1 MPIRAV
7 VVDDEKETLDVF
19 SELLANHEI
28 KVVGTGYNGQEAV
41 FLFQK
46 LKPDLV
52 FLDVSMPIYDGVY
65 GLKKIRELNPNAV
78 IIMIVERMTLK
89 TEMEMNRLKPSA
101 VFREPIDINEI
112 IRKTHKLCAPPKD
125 ELEKMEKTLVT
136 LAVKN
141 TLLEL
146 GMEELDKVMIM
157 LQKDFNA
164 TLDDC
169 YENPEYLKQV
179 LEDLYGD
186 SYQDILN
193 SLKANMKDISM
204 KSFSTDFM
212 HALNNK

>member
-28 KVVGTGYNGQEAV
+28 KVVGRGYNGQEAV

-52 FLDVSMPIYDGVY
+52 FLDVSMPTYDGVY

-112 IRKTHKLCAPPKD
+112 IRKTHELCAPPKD
-125 ELEKMEKTLVT
+125 ELEKMQKTLVT

-146 GMEELDKVMIM
+146 GMEELDKVMTL

-186 SYQDILN
+186 SYQNILN
-193 SLKANMKDISM
+193 SLKANMKEISM

-212 HALNNK
+212 QTLNNK

>member
-19 SELLANHEI
+19 GELLANHEI

-46 LKPDLV
+46 LKPDIV
-52 FLDVSMPIYDGVY
+52 YLDVSMPTYDGVY

-78 IIMIVERMTLK
+78 VVMIVERMTLK
-89 TEMEMNRLKPSA
+89 TEMEMNRLNPSA

-112 IRKTHKLCAPPKD
+112 IRKTHELCAPSKD
-125 ELEKMEKTLVT
+125 ELEKMQKTLVT

-146 GMEELDKVMIM
+146 GMEELDKVMTM

-193 SLKANMKDISM
+193 SLKANMKEISM

-212 HALNNK
+212 QALNDK

>member
-1 MPIRAV
+1 MPIRAI

-28 KVVGTGYNGQEAV
+28 KVVGKGYNGQEAV

-52 FLDVSMPIYDGVY
+52 FLDASMPTYDGVY

-112 IRKTHKLCAPPKD
+112 IRKTHELCAPPKD
-125 ELEKMEKTLVT
+125 ELEKMQKTLIT

-146 GMEELDKVMIM
+146 GMEELDKVMTL

-193 SLKANMKDISM
+193 SLKANMKEISM

-212 HALNNK
+212 QALNNK

>member
-28 KVVGTGYNGQEAV
+28 KVVGRGYNGQEAV

-52 FLDVSMPIYDGVY
+52 FLDVSMPTYDGVY

-112 IRKTHKLCAPPKD
+112 IRKTHELCAPSKD
-125 ELEKMEKTLVT
+125 ELENMQKTLVT

-146 GMEELDKVMIM
+146 GMEELDKVMTL

-193 SLKANMKDISM
+193 SLKANMKEISM

-212 HALNNK
+212 QTLNNK

>member
-28 KVVGTGYNGQEAV
+28 KVVGTGYNGQEAI

-78 IIMIVERMTLK
+78 VVMIVERMTLK

-112 IRKTHKLCAPPKD
+112 IRKTHELCAPSKD
-125 ELEKMEKTLVT
+125 ELEKMQKTLVT

-146 GMEELDKVMIM
+146 GMEELDKVMTM

-193 SLKANMKDISM
+193 SLKANMKEISM

-212 HALNNK
+212 QALNNK

>member
-28 KVVGTGYNGQEAV
+28 KVVGRGYNGQEAV

-52 FLDVSMPIYDGVY
+52 FLDVSMPTYDGVY

-112 IRKTHKLCAPPKD
+112 IRKTHELCAPPKD
-125 ELEKMEKTLVT
+125 ELEKMQKTLIT

-146 GMEELDKVMIM
+146 GMEELDKVMTL

-193 SLKANMKDISM
+193 SLKANMKEISM

-212 HALNNK
+212 QTLNNK

>member
-7 VVDDEKETLDVF
+7 VVDDEKETLDLF

-52 FLDVSMPIYDGVY
+52 YLDVSMPTYDGIY

-78 IIMIVERMTLK
+78 VVMIVERMTIK

-112 IRKTHKLCAPPKD
+112 IRKTHELCAPPKD
-125 ELEKMEKTLVT
+125 ELEKMQKTLIT

-146 GMEELDKVMIM
+146 GMEELDKVMTL

-193 SLKANMKDISM
+193 SLKANMKEISM

-212 HALNNK
+212 QTLNNK

>member
-46 LKPDLV
+46 LKPDIV

-78 IIMIVERMTLK
+78 VVMIVERMTLK

-112 IRKTHKLCAPPKD
+112 IRKTHELCAPPKD
-125 ELEKMEKTLVT
+125 ELEKMQKTLVT

-146 GMEELDKVMIM
+146 GMEELDKVLTM

-193 SLKANMKDISM
+193 SLKANMKEISM

-212 HALNNK
+212 QALNNK

>member
-7 VVDDEKETLDVF
+7 IVDDEKEILDVF

-52 FLDVSMPIYDGVY
+52 FLDVSMPTYDGVY

-112 IRKTHKLCAPPKD
+112 IRKTHELCTPPKD
-125 ELEKMEKTLVT
+125 ELEKMQKTLVT

-146 GMEELDKVMIM
+146 GMEELDKVMTM

-193 SLKANMKDISM
+193 SLKANMKEISM

>member
-1 MPIRAV
+1 MPIRAM

-28 KVVGTGYNGQEAV
+28 KVVGRGYNGQEAV

-52 FLDVSMPIYDGVY
+52 FLDVSMPTYDGVY

-112 IRKTHKLCAPPKD
+112 IRKTHELCAPPKD
-125 ELEKMEKTLVT
+125 ELEKMQKTLIT

-146 GMEELDKVMIM
+146 GMEELDKVMTL

-193 SLKANMKDISM
+193 SLKANMKEISM

-212 HALNNK
+212 QTLNNK

>member
-19 SELLANHEI
+19 GELLANHEI

-46 LKPDLV
+46 LKPDIV
-52 FLDVSMPIYDGVY
+52 YLDVSMPTYDGVY

-78 IIMIVERMTLK
+78 VVMIVERMTLK
-89 TEMEMNRLKPSA
+89 TEMEMNRLNPSA
-101 VFREPIDINEI
+101 IFREPIDINEI
-112 IRKTHKLCAPPKD
+112 IRKTHELCAPSKD
-125 ELEKMEKTLVT
+125 ELEKMQKTLVT

-146 GMEELDKVMIM
+146 GMEEFDKVMTM

-169 YENPEYLKQV
+169 FENPEYLKQV

-193 SLKANMKDISM
+193 SLKANMKEISM

-212 HALNNK
+212 QALNNK

>member
-19 SELLANHEI
+19 GELLANHEI

-46 LKPDLV
+46 LKPDIV
-52 FLDVSMPIYDGVY
+52 YLDVSMPTYDGVY

-78 IIMIVERMTLK
+78 VVMIVERMTLK
-89 TEMEMNRLKPSA
+89 TEMEMNRLNPSA
-101 VFREPIDINEI
+101 IFREPIDINEI
-112 IRKTHKLCAPPKD
+112 IRKTHELCAPSKD
-125 ELEKMEKTLVT
+125 ELEKMQKTLVT

-146 GMEELDKVMIM
+146 GMEEFDKVMTM

-193 SLKANMKDISM
+193 SLKANMKEISM

-212 HALNNK
+212 QALNNK

>member
-1 MPIRAV
+1 MAIRAV
-7 VVDDEKETLDVF
+7 VVDDEKDTLDVF

-46 LKPDLV
+46 LKPDIV
-52 FLDVSMPIYDGVY
+52 YLDVSMPTYDGVY

-78 IIMIVERMTLK
+78 VVMIVEHMTLK

-101 VFREPIDINEI
+101 VFREPIDVNEI
-112 IRKTHKLCAPPKD
+112 IRKTHELCSPSKD
-125 ELEKMEKTLVT
+125 ELEKMQKTLVI

-146 GMEELDKVMIM
+146 GIEELDKVLTM

-164 TLDDC
+164 SLDDC

-179 LEDLYGD
+179 LQDLYGD

-193 SLKANMKDISM
+193 SIKTNMKEIST
-204 KSFSTDFM
+204 KPFSTDFTQ
-212 HALNNK
+212 ALNNK

>member
-28 KVVGTGYNGQEAV
+28 KVVGIGYNGQEAV

-46 LKPDLV
+46 LKPDIV

-112 IRKTHKLCAPPKD
+112 IRKTHELCAPPKD
-125 ELEKMEKTLVT
+125 ELEKMQKTLVT

-193 SLKANMKDISM
+193 SLKANMKEISM
-204 KSFSTDFM
+204 KSFSTDFI

>member
-1 MPIRAV
+1 M
-7 VVDDEKETLDVF
+7 
-19 SELLANHEI
+19 
-28 KVVGTGYNGQEAV
+28 Q
-41 FLFQK
+41 
-46 LKPDLV
+46 
-52 FLDVSMPIYDGVY
+52 
-65 GLKKIRELNPNAV
+65 
-78 IIMIVERMTLK
+78 
-89 TEMEMNRLKPSA
+89 
-101 VFREPIDINEI
+101 
-112 IRKTHKLCAPPKD
+112 
-125 ELEKMEKTLVT
+125 KTLVT

-146 GMEELDKVMIM
+146 GMKELDKVMIM

-193 SLKANMKDISM
+193 SLKANMKEISM

>member
-1 MPIRAV
+1 MTIRAI
-7 VVDDEKETLDVF
+7 VVDDDKETLDLL
-19 SELLANHEI
+19 SELLTNHEI
-28 KVVGTGYNGQEAV
+28 KVVGKGYNGQEAA

-46 LKPDLV
+46 LKPDISY
-52 FLDVSMPIYDGVY
+52 LDASMPVYDGAY
-65 GLKKIRELNPNAV
+65 GIKKIRELNPNAV
-78 IIMIVERMTLK
+78 VIIIVEHMTLK
-89 TEMEMNRLKPSA
+89 MEMEMNRLKPSA
-101 VFREPIDINEI
+101 IFREPIDINEI
-112 IRKTHKLCAPPKD
+112 IRKTHELCAPSKD
-125 ELEKMEKTLVT
+125 ELEKMQKTLVT

-146 GMEELDKVMIM
+146 GMEELDKVMMM

-193 SLKANMKDISM
+193 SLKTNMKEISM
-204 KSFSTDFM
+204 KSFSTDFI

>member
-46 LKPDLV
+46 LKPDIV
-52 FLDVSMPIYDGVY
+52 YLDVSMPTYDGVY

-78 IIMIVERMTLK
+78 VVMIVERMTLK
-89 TEMEMNRLKPSA
+89 TEMEMNRLNPSA
-101 VFREPIDINEI
+101 VFIEPIDINEI
-112 IRKTHKLCAPPKD
+112 IRKKHELCAPSKD
-125 ELEKMEKTLVT
+125 ELEKMQKTLVT

-146 GMEELDKVMIM
+146 GMEEFDKVMTM

-193 SLKANMKDISM
+193 SLKANMKEISM

-212 HALNNK
+212 QALNNK

>member
-28 KVVGTGYNGQEAV
+28 KVVGRGYNGQEAV

-52 FLDVSMPIYDGVY
+52 FLDVSMPTYDGVY

-112 IRKTHKLCAPPKD
+112 IRKTHELCAPPKD
-125 ELEKMEKTLVT
+125 
-136 LAVKN
+136 
-141 TLLEL
+141 
-146 GMEELDKVMIM
+146 
-157 LQKDFNA
+157 
-164 TLDDC
+164 
-169 YENPEYLKQV
+169 
-179 LEDLYGD
+179 
-186 SYQDILN
+186 
-193 SLKANMKDISM
+193 
-204 KSFSTDFM
+204 
-212 HALNNK
+212 

>member
-28 KVVGTGYNGQEAV
+28 KVVGRGYNGQEAV

-52 FLDVSMPIYDGVY
+52 FLDVSMPTYDGVY

-112 IRKTHKLCAPPKD
+112 IRKTHELCAPPKD
-125 ELEKMEKTLVT
+125 ELEKMQKTLVT

-146 GMEELDKVMIM
+146 GMEELDKVMTL
-157 LQKDFNA
+157 LQKAFNA

-193 SLKANMKDISM
+193 SLKANMKEISM

-212 HALNNK
+212 QALNNK

>member
-28 KVVGTGYNGQEAV
+28 KVVGRGYNGQEAV

-52 FLDVSMPIYDGVY
+52 FLDVSMPTYDGVY

-112 IRKTHKLCAPPKD
+112 IRKTHELCAPPKD
-125 ELEKMEKTLVT
+125 ELEKMQKTLVT

-146 GMEELDKVMIM
+146 GMEELDKVMTL

-193 SLKANMKDISM
+193 SLKANMKEISM

-212 HALNNK
+212 QTLNNK

>member
-28 KVVGTGYNGQEAV
+28 KVVGRGYNGQEAV

-52 FLDVSMPIYDGVY
+52 FLDVSMPTYDGVY

-112 IRKTHKLCAPPKD
+112 IRKTHELCAPPKD
-125 ELEKMEKTLVT
+125 ELEKMQKTLIT

-146 GMEELDKVMIM
+146 GMEELDKVMTL

-186 SYQDILN
+186 SYQNILN
-193 SLKANMKDISM
+193 SLKANMKEISM

-212 HALNNK
+212 QTLNNK

>member
-28 KVVGTGYNGQEAV
+28 KVVGRGYNGQEAV

-52 FLDVSMPIYDGVY
+52 FLDVSMPTYDGVY

-112 IRKTHKLCAPPKD
+112 IRKTHELCAPPKD
-125 ELEKMEKTLVT
+125 ELEKMQKTLVT

-146 GMEELDKVMIM
+146 GMEELDKVMTL

-186 SYQDILN
+186 SYQNILN
-193 SLKANMKDISM
+193 SLKANMKEISM

-212 HALNNK
+212 QALNNK